1 MSRLPDPKPDAAPD
15 SASAEAN
22 RWPHGCLQVYTGDGK
37 GKTTAALGLALRA
50 AGAGMHV
57 YIAQFMKGRDYSELH
72 ALRRLSPGIEVRRF
86 GLRHFLVGVPTEE
99 DRAVARSGLE
109 AAREVLVAGN
119 HDLVILDEANV
130 AVDMG
135 LFAVDDLLAVV
146 DARPC
151 AVELVVTGRKAHP
164 RLIERADLVTEM
176 REIKHY
182 YRCGLPARTGI
193 EE

>member
-1 MSRLPDPKPDAAPD
+1 
-15 SASAEAN
+15 
-22 RWPHGCLQVYTGDGK
+22 
-37 GKTTAALGLALRA
+37 
-50 AGAGMHV
+50 
-57 YIAQFMKGRDYSELH
+57 MKGRDASELH
-72 ALRRLSPGIEVRRF
+72 ALRHLSPTIEVHRCGLRRF
-86 GLRHFLVGVPTEE
+86 IVGAPTEE
-99 DRAVARSGLE
+99 DRVVARSGLD
-109 AAREVLVAGN
+109 AAREALVAGN

-130 AVDMG
+130 AVDRG

-182 YRCGLPARTGI
+182 YHRGLPARAGI